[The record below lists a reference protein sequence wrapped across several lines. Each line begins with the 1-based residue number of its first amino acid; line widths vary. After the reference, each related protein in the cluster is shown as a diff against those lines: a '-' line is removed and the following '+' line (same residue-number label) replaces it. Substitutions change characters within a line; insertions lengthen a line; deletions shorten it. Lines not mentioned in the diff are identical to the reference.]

1 MDTITHILSY
11 TGRQSLA
18 GKFDSFSLGEGEGM
32 KRSHWAFIGFL
43 TTLLFLQG
51 CTGVNTFPMIARA
64 GDTVSVMVGG
74 TEKARKNTIA
84 VTLTDINGSTWDL
97 QSLGLVRSVFN
108 MRTDGRAEGLHYSP
122 YLDTYISWLEGHE
135 PVQTVLVT
143 DLPLGVAI
151 GDAYLTVNTYVGDD
165 SSGISDPFNVNLEI
179 IAGTG
184 SQDQFLR
191 RNLGGYQG
199 VDFEQLE
206 PAPHAK
212 ISFGTGFEIIGAAS
226 LVVDFDETVL
236 NPDDINVYVPEST
249 VRGTAGDPGAFGAT
263 QRMVYWRQ
271 DGLQLYLDVVAPQ
284 GIKAVYLQFQVIH
297 PRNLSGPANFSLT
310 SATVYDVDGYE
321 ISTPV
326 ASLEYFP

>member
-1 MDTITHILSY
+1 MNSITPVLMERRCNPLTSSK
-11 TGRQSLA
+11 R
-18 GKFDSFSLGEGEGM
+18 EEM
-32 KRSHWAFIGFL
+32 KRYRWSFIVFLAAF
-43 TTLLFLQG
+43 LLIQG
-51 CTGVNTFPMIARA
+51 CTGVNTFPTIARA
-64 GDTVSVMVGG
+64 GDTVSIMVGG
-74 TEKARKNTIA
+74 TEKARKDTIA
-84 VTLTDINGSTWDL
+84 VTLTDADGIDWDL

-108 MRTDGRAEGLHYSP
+108 LRSDGRAEGLHYSS
-122 YLDTYISWLEGHE
+122 YLNTYISWLEGHE

-143 DLPLGVAI
+143 DLPLNVAV
-151 GDAYLTVNTYVGDD
+151 GDAYMTINTYVDDD

-184 SQDQFLR
+184 SLDQFLR
-191 RNLGGYQG
+191 RNVGGYLG

-212 ISFGTGFEIIGAAS
+212 ISFGTGFEIIGAVS

-236 NPDDINVYVPEST
+236 NPDDINVFVPEST
-249 VRGTAGDPGAFGAT
+249 VRGHAGDPGAFGAT

-284 GIKAVYLQFQVIH
+284 GIRAGYLQLHVIH
-297 PRNLSGPANFSLT
+297 PKNLSGPANLSLT

-326 ASLEYFP
+326 ASLRYFP